1 MKAVYKIGTAT
12 QWERH
17 LGDSTGILYESREL
31 ADAKRIELERLARN
45 CGAPQVLFRIEE
57 IDLASEAAKALGRK
71 GGTVTS
77 ERKAEAARAN
87 GESPK
92 RRGRPPRVES
102 DELDQRNDQG
112 RATQGSDKEA

>member
-77 ERKAEAARAN
+77 DRKAEAARAN
-87 GESPK
+87 GEAPK
-92 RRGRPPRVES
+92 RRGRPPRVEAIEPDS
-102 DELDQRNDQG
+102 HPVTPPLSPSADL
-112 RATQGSDKEA
+112 